1 MSTSALP
8 WRKRSFDE
16 FESPIPVKRFNYYR
30 LESESSPGSADDTE
44 SIHSIQDKETDIVR
58 DTSDTRS
65 DSSEY
70 DVDIEYEI
78 ETLSEGDDNIIIYDS
93 SGESEGVM
101 YAAAVV
107 GDSSLETFITDAED
121 SDNSRQGDSSSGL
134 TDFWICIQCKS
145 QNDNPQFR
153 FCDKCFQ
160 DRKAFF
166 PPRPRRR
173 KKAER
178 SKEKP
183 HFPVKLDALQSCLKG
198 LSQDSGIGSSQ
209 EFGSL
214 GLDQIVIPN
223 IENPSTSLENEG
235 KNRKRQISESSLSDE
250 YEEKRPRKQ
259 PKTKDENAEEKL
271 KSKKS
276 GDESDQAKN
285 ATSEKSCVVLDE
297 ETLPPKSPEAD
308 QIKGPLPELKEDC
321 IMCNVK
327 PKNSVFLHG
336 RIAHMCC
343 CYSCA
348 MRTWKSLKRCPI
360 CQRKVSNVV
369 RVFTT

>member
-1 MSTSALP
+1 MSTSTLP
-8 WRKRSFDE
+8 WRKRSFDD

-30 LESESSPGSADDTE
+30 LESESSPGSAADDTE

-58 DTSDTRS
+58 DTSDTMS

-78 ETLSEGDDNIIIYDS
+78 ESLSEGDDNIIIFDS
-93 SGESEGVM
+93 SGAESEGVM

-121 SDNSRQGDSSSGL
+121 SDNSRQDDSSSGL
-134 TDFWICIQCKS
+134 TDFWVCIQCKS

-178 SKEKP
+178 SKEKS
-183 HFPVKLDALQSCLKG
+183 HSPVKLDALQSCLKG

-209 EFGSL
+209 EFESL

-223 IENPSTSLENEG
+223 TEKPSTSLTEEG

-259 PKTKDENAEEKL
+259 PKTKENKENIE
-271 KSKKS
+271 KKS
-276 GDESDQAKN
+276 GDESDVAKN
-285 ATSEKSCVVLDE
+285 ATSEKSCAVLDGE
-297 ETLPPKSPEAD
+297 PPKSPEAD

-321 IMCNVK
+321 IMCNVQ

-343 CYSCA
+343 CYGCA